1 MDCVVEINLDA
12 SLLGNYW
19 ILGGPFLRAFMT
31 IYDTT
36 NSKIGFVTG
45 VDLAEPRFKPNETIG
60 GNGTTC

>member
-36 NSKIGFVTG
+36 NSKIGFVPV
-45 VDLAEPRFKPNETIG
+45 VDLARRFNPPSPPPTGCN
-60 GNGTTC
+60 